1 MWGRRATSGESGPR
15 WRPPTFDLN
24 SPELRDLVR
33 RSREVVLLAAVT
45 GAVTGAFVRF
55 FEYVVVEVAFRY
67 VVEGPVW
74 FGALA
79 PGIGLALSAILLRT
93 LGNGASPATAD
104 EYLRAF
110 HDPDYPLRPR
120 AFVGRIAASVT
131 TLGFGGA
138 MGMEGPSIYAGSA
151 IGSMIQRRIPAAFRG
166 VDHRTLL
173 VAGAAAGVAAIFKA
187 PATGAI
193 FALEVPFQD
202 QMARRMLLPAL
213 VASASGYVV
222 FVALSSVRP
231 IFAFESGGGSAF
243 EYRDLAGAVL
253 IGVCCAL
260 GARLF
265 TRLIRFA
272 KTVTLGPIV
281 VRVVLSGVLL
291 GVLFVIGRALTGESL
306 TLGSGYLT
314 IRWLSEEHAF
324 VVARRRVAPAV
335 CRDGHDG
342 RRWGCRGRVHPA
354 GGRRGGRRA
363 DGGRGHQP
371 ARSHALRTARHGGV
385 PRRRLSGAARRGDVR
400 GGDDGATGLHRPRV
414 LRDRGG
420 RTTHG

>member
-1 MWGRRATSGESGPR
+1 MEGTGARSGSDLHSTPCGAAERRVARADGDGAHRRS
-15 WRPPTFDLN
+15 N
-24 SPELRDLVR
+24 SSELRDLVR

-55 FEYVVVEVAFRY
+55 FEYVVVEVAFHY
-67 VVEGPVW
+67 LVEGPVW
-74 FGALA
+74 FGAVA
-79 PGIGLALSAILLRT
+79 PGIGLALSAVLLRT
-93 LGNGASPATAD
+93 VGNGASPATAD

-314 IRWLSEEHAF
+314 IRWLSEEHTLWLLGA
-324 VVARRRVAPAV
+324 VLLLRCVATATTVA
-335 CRDGHDG
+335 GGG
-342 RRWGCRGRVHPA
+342 RRGRVHPA
-354 GGRRGGRRA
+354 GGRRGDRRA
-363 DGGRGHQP
+363 DGGRRRQP
-371 ARSHALRTARHGGV
+371 AGSRRSTCSSAWRRSSAPAIGCRS
-385 PRRRLSGAARRGDVR
+385 PR
-400 GGDDGATGLHRPRV
+400 
-414 LRDRGG
+414 
-420 RTTHG
+420 